1 MEKLK
6 PELNLDVLQ
15 RNIKCFDRKH
25 QITSILLKAETAQD
39 QKKKKKFKPFQKPW
53 TEKSMIFK

>member
-15 RNIKCFDRKH
+15 KAISNVLIESIRS
-25 QITSILLKAETAQD
+25 QGILLKAETAQD
-39 QKKKKKFKPFQKPW
+39 QK
-53 TEKSMIFK
+53 